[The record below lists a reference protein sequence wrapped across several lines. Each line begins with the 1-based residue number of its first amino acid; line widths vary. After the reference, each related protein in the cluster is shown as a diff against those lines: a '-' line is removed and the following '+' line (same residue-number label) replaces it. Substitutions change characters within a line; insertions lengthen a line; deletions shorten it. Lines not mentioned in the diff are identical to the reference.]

1 MAVLRSMLILAVL
14 AVGMCVQLTAQFDNT
29 SFPALLTGGSKG
41 VPNHLH
47 GDLRV
52 RNGAVEFA
60 AYPQIYNVSWSC
72 GDLQR
77 AGTLTRK
84 KRIIELSGKIDVHRF
99 ELASTDAATEF
110 EAAAIATCK

>member
-1 MAVLRSMLILAVL
+1 MAVSRSMLILAVL
-14 AVGMCVQLTAQFDNT
+14 AAGMCVQLTAQFDNT

-52 RNGAVEFA
+52 RTGSIEFA
-60 AYPQIYNVSWSC
+60 AYPQIYYVSWSC
-72 GDLQR
+72 RDLQR
-77 AGTLTRK
+77 AGTVTRK
-84 KRIIELSGKIDVHRF
+84 KRTIELSGETDVHRF
-99 ELASTDAATEF
+99 ELASADVATEF